1 MFVKIMDITPEIAVE
16 MLKKNTNNYRR
27 VTETRVNQYARK
39 MELGFWQENGEPI
52 QFSKDGELLNGQ
64 HRLAAII
71 KSNTTQR
78 MVVVYDVDADVFDSG
93 KNRSL
98 KEYSGINS
106 SVGGA
111 ITAILSKFNRET
123 AACIGNE
130 ERTDYYRKH
139 FEQLD
144 KSLLFSARGTTH
156 GKLKKSGCITAI
168 YCALRLETIPE
179 YDLEAFCRM
188 VNSGLPIDGYVAESP
203 LVLRK
208 SLDSITNGGGG
219 RKALQQSF
227 DITWQAIIAFKRGL
241 KSRNMFKPNGEA
253 FKILD
258 KVIEMDKE
266 KAA

>member
-1 MFVKIMDITPEIAVE
+1 MFVRIMDITPEIASE
-16 MLKKNTNNYRR
+16 MLNKNTNNYRR
-27 VTETRVNQYARK
+27 VTQSRVNQYARK

-52 QFSKDGELLNGQ
+52 QFSKDGTLLNGQ

-71 KSNTTQR
+71 KSNTTQK

-93 KNRSL
+93 KNRTL

-106 SVGGA
+106 TVGGA
-111 ITAILSKFNRET
+111 ITAVLSKFNRET
-123 AACIGNE
+123 AQFIGNE
-130 ERTDYYRKH
+130 ERTAYYRKH

-144 KSLLFSARGTTH
+144 KSLLFCSRGTKH
-156 GKLKKSGCITAI
+156 GILKKAGCVTAI
-168 YCALRLETIPE
+168 YCALRLKTIHE
-179 YDLEAFCRM
+179 YDLEAFCRI
-188 VNSGLPIDGYVAESP
+188 VNSGLPIDGFACESP

-208 SLDSITNGGGG
+208 SLDNITNGGGG
-219 RKALQQSF
+219 RKVIGQSF

-253 FKILD
+253 LKILD

-266 KAA
+266 EAA